1 MTKTVKLT
9 LAAGLLAVMA
19 AAAAPALMAQDAPQ
33 APPRGGW
40 MGPGGP
46 GGHGGPGRQGGPMG
60 LIGPGFRGLD
70 LTDAQREQVRAIMQ
84 SHQAEF
90 TQVGEKVRAARDGMH
105 ALVNA
110 DTLDEAA
117 IRAKATE
124 AAAAEADAAILNAK
138 VRAEVKGILTA
149 EQLEKMKALQGRRR
163 GARR

>member
-33 APPRGGW
+33 APRRGGW

-90 TQVGEKVRAARDGMH
+90 KQVGEKMRAARDGMH

-149 EQLEKMKALQGRRR
+149 EQLEKMKEQQGRRR